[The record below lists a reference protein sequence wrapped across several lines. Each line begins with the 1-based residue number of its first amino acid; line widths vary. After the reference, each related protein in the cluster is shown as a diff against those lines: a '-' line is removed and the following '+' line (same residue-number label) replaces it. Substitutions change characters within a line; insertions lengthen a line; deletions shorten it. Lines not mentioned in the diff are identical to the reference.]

1 MLECEGL
8 NARERAARGPY
19 ALMIRTSG
27 ERWEDLDMG
36 TRGPSFFHRLLDIS
50 RREFSS
56 VVPEFGVAGSRSAE
70 GFLGEGPARP
80 RLKRFGVRGRCLLST
95 TRSGISPLLTSWV
108 ECS

>member
-70 GFLGEGPARP
+70 GFLG
-80 RLKRFGVRGRCLLST
+80 
-95 TRSGISPLLTSWV
+95 
-108 ECS
+108 